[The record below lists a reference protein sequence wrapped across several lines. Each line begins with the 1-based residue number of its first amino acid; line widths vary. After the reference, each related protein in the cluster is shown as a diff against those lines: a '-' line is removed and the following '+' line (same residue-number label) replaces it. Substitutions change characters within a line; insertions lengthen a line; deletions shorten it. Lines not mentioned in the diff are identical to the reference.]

1 MKIPKTHR
9 EPAPHKMPSGATC
22 GPRAACLRP
31 LVYMVVKLHA
41 HWNKHLFN
49 AKFSYRE
56 HYWWLTSQTCVNT
69 LINETSVKWIATSQ
83 IDRGNNSINL
93 IYCYSSRRATQ
104 NMSATRN
111 SPTIGLNLRALLLS
125 SSHSL
130 AALPAKMSAFNSYM
144 RQNAYH
150 RNLKCIFEDLLPCYC
165 YATKAIVEQFTC
177 KFRNLSQQARSGH
190 GWTASS

>member
-41 HWNKHLFN
+41 HWNKHLLN

-83 IDRGNNSINL
+83 IDRGKNSINL

-125 SSHSL
+125 AVTVSLHYLPRCLHSIVTCG
-130 AALPAKMSAFNSYM
+130 KTSTT
-144 RQNAYH
+144 
-150 RNLKCIFEDLLPCYC
+150 
-165 YATKAIVEQFTC
+165 ATW
-177 KFRNLSQQARSGH
+177 S
-190 GWTASS
+190 ASSKICCHVIVTQQRP